1 MFSIARVGG
10 REQTKTCVL
19 MGAGINLDSER
30 RCGQVNGYLIRVEIQ
45 DGEIEQILRELNE
58 AQEKI
63 YQCYSRLQEAG
74 MVVVRK
80 ETASGN

>member
-1 MFSIARVGG
+1 M
-10 REQTKTCVL
+10 
-19 MGAGINLDSER
+19 
-30 RCGQVNGYLIRVEIQ
+30 NGYLIRVEIR

-74 MVVVRK
+74 VVVIRK
-80 ETASGN
+80 ETVSGN